1 MVTWNWLHG
10 DVSAP
15 TRHLHLPYV
24 SGSFELVEE
33 HEGEAACFDPH
44 SFERVEWNGGML
56 HLQHGGA
63 FYAPSALTFL
73 AVRLP
78 RIVAGNA
85 RGELFHL
92 EVVAAQVMVAEARAA
107 EKGVTAADVQLS
119 VLGKNTGGGCCVVQ

>member
-1 MVTWNWLHG
+1 MGTWKRLHA

-15 TRHLHLPYV
+15 TCHLHLSYV
-24 SGSFELVEE
+24 LGNFELLEE
-33 HEGEAACFDPH
+33 REVEAAHFDPH
-44 SFERVEWNGGML
+44 SLERVERNGGML
-56 HLQHGGA
+56 HLQHGGS
-63 FYAPSALTFL
+63 FYAPSTLTCL